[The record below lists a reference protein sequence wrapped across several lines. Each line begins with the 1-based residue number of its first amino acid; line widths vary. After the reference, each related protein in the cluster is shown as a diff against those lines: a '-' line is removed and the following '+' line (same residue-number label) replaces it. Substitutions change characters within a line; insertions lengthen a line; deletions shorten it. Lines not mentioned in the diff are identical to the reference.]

1 MRKIIQFAV
10 NNPVTGIMI
19 VCAILLLGKISYDRL
34 GVDLLPS
41 LNNPTLYIEMDAGD
55 RPPEEIETKYIKGIE
70 SMIIRQKDILSV
82 TSCIRAGSAFMT
94 VEYTWGKD
102 MDEAFLDLQKALGGY
117 TQNPEIEEL
126 SITQNNPN
134 SAPIYLVTISHPN
147 VDDMSVLRRVAESYV
162 RNELIRVEG
171 VADVQLS
178 GQEYKKL
185 IIETDPYKLAAF
197 NITVNDIAAK
207 IEDNNRSISGGK
219 VTDLGLQYIVKGV
232 SNLKNLEDFEKIVV
246 GYRSIEKTESDTE
259 GSKIGKAPIYLKD
272 LAEIDFI
279 NETPDNIVRVNG
291 EQCIGLSV
299 YKEANFNTVNAVDNV
314 TKQLDKIGN
323 ALPGYEFEVISNQ
336 GTFIKSSIDDVKST
350 ALLGIV
356 LAIIVL
362 FVFLRRFGTTL
373 IVSIAIPISI
383 VATFNLMYFGGLTL
397 NIMTLGGLALGAG
410 MLVDNAIVVI
420 ESIFRN
426 QKKEGNVKDAA
437 IEGTSQVASAV
448 IASTLTT
455 IVVFL
460 PIVYLHGASGEL
472 FKDQAWTVA
481 FSLLSSL
488 FIAIFIIPMLYT
500 KLIGHKTEKV
510 VQNNDSSIQ
519 FKRYGQFLRVVLAKK
534 RLVLLISLAVLIITF
549 MCVPFLKSEF
559 IPKTGNSTFTIEV
572 KLQDGMQIDRTA
584 SAVASIEH
592 LIHSVAGDSS
602 YVIYSHIGK
611 TVGDNVTGFDGEN
624 TAFMKVTLRDEHL
637 NTDEVINRLA
647 SLTDEIEGVEVTYKQ
662 EDNILS
668 SMLDK
673 EESPVVVEVKG
684 EELKEIERLTEE
696 VKAQLNTISGLYNV
710 STSIENGNPEV
721 TIILDR
727 TMAGMYNLSIS
738 SVIEQIKQQL
748 SGKAS
753 GMIDYDGESRNIEIH
768 MPEIG
773 LTDLSNIR
781 IKGGEKEFLLS
792 EIAQIQKTVSPKEI
806 IRHNQV
812 RLGKVMAN
820 IDENISLDEASVIV
834 NNALSQIDVPANY
847 TVSLGGQ
854 EQIRKEAM
862 HSMLFALLLSVAL
875 VYMVLASQF
884 ESLLHPFTILLTI
897 PLAVV
902 GAIIGFFITNTTL
915 NIMGVIGI
923 VMLVGIAVNNSI
935 LLVDRMNQLKLT
947 DRSLTDIIIEAG
959 EQRIRPIFMT
969 TITTILAL
977 LPLTFGFGDGAALR
991 APMAVAVIGGLIS
1004 STAMSLIV
1012 IPCLY
1017 MTFEN
1022 LKKKRRNSI

>member
-82 TSCIRAGSAFMT
+82 TSCVRAGSAFMT

-197 NITVNDIAAK
+197 SITVNDIAAK

-259 GSKIGKAPIYLKD
+259 GSKIGKAPIYLND

-500 KLIGHKTEKV
+500 KLIGRKSEKV

-534 RLVLLISLAVLIITF
+534 GFVLLISLAVLIITF

-624 TAFMKVTLRDEHL
+624 TAFMKVTLRDHL

-647 SLTDEIEGVEVTYKQ
+647 SLTDEIEGVEVSYKQ

-684 EELKEIERLTEE
+684 EELIDIERLTEE

-738 SVIEQIKQQL
+738 SVIEQIKLQL

-753 GMIDYDGESRNIEIH
+753 GMIDYDGEA
-768 MPEIG
+768 G
-773 LTDLSNIR
+773 
-781 IKGGEKEFLLS
+781 
-792 EIAQIQKTVSPKEI
+792 
-806 IRHNQV
+806 
-812 RLGKVMAN
+812 
-820 IDENISLDEASVIV
+820 
-834 NNALSQIDVPANY
+834 
-847 TVSLGGQ
+847 
-854 EQIRKEAM
+854 
-862 HSMLFALLLSVAL
+862 
-875 VYMVLASQF
+875 
-884 ESLLHPFTILLTI
+884 ILKYI
-897 PLAVV
+897 C
-902 GAIIGFFITNTTL
+902 
-915 NIMGVIGI
+915 
-923 VMLVGIAVNNSI
+923 
-935 LLVDRMNQLKLT
+935 LKL
-947 DRSLTDIIIEAG
+947 D
-959 EQRIRPIFMT
+959 
-969 TITTILAL
+969 
-977 LPLTFGFGDGAALR
+977 
-991 APMAVAVIGGLIS
+991 
-1004 STAMSLIV
+1004 
-1012 IPCLY
+1012 
-1017 MTFEN
+1017 
-1022 LKKKRRNSI
+1022 

>member
-10 NNPVTGIMI
+10 KNPVTGIMI

-41 LNNPTLYIEMDAGD
+41 LNNPTLYIEIDAGD
-55 RPPEEIETKYIKGIE
+55 RPPEEIEKKYIKNME
-70 SMIIRQKDILSV
+70 SMIIRQRDILSV
-82 TSCIRAGSAFMT
+82 TSCVRAGSAFMT

-102 MDEAFLDLQKALGGY
+102 MDEAFLDLQKAMGGY
-117 TQNPEIEEL
+117 SQNPEIEEL

-134 SAPIYLVTISHPN
+134 SAPVYMLSLSHPN

-162 RNELIRVEG
+162 RNELVRVEG
-171 VADVQLS
+171 IADVQLS

-185 IIETDPYKLAAF
+185 TIKTDPYKLAAF
-197 NITVNDIAAK
+197 NLKVSDIAAK

-219 VTDLGLQYIVKGV
+219 VSDLGLQYIVKGV
-232 SNLKNLEDFEKIVV
+232 SNLKNAEDFEDIVI
-246 GYRSIEKTESDTE
+246 GYRAVEKSESDKE
-259 GSKIGKAPIYLKD
+259 GSKTEKAPVYLKD
-272 LAEIDFI
+272 LSEVEFV

-291 EQCIGLSV
+291 ARSIGLSV
-299 YKEANFNTVNAVDNV
+299 YKEANFNTVSAVDNV
-314 TKQLDKIGN
+314 TKQLEKIKK
-323 ALPGYEFEVISNQ
+323 ALPGYEFQVISNQ
-336 GTFIKSSIDDVKST
+336 GTFIKSSIDDVKGT

-373 IVSIAIPISI
+373 IVSIAIPISL

-397 NIMTLGGLALGAG
+397 NIMTLGGMALGAG

-426 QKKEGNVKDAA
+426 QKKGTNVTEAA
-437 IEGTSQVASAV
+437 VEGTSQVAGAV

-488 FIAIFIIPMLYT
+488 FVAIFIIPMLYT
-500 KLIGHKTEKV
+500 KLIGKKTIQSEKKP
-510 VQNNDSSIQ
+510 DSSIQ
-519 FKRYGQFLRVVLAKK
+519 FNGYGRFLRLVLAKK
-534 RLVLLISLAVLIITF
+534 RLVLLISLAILIVTF
-549 MCVPFLKSEF
+549 ASIPLLKTEF
-559 IPKTGNSTFTIEV
+559 IPKTENSTFTIEV

-584 SAVASIEH
+584 STVESLEK
-592 LIHSVAGDSS
+592 LIHSVVGDSS
-602 YVIYSHIGK
+602 CLIYSHIGK
-611 TVGDNVTGFDGEN
+611 STGDQTAVFEGEN
-624 TAFMKVTLRDEHL
+624 TAFIKVVLQNQ
-637 NTDEVINRLA
+637 NTDEVINQLA
-647 SLTDEIEGVEVTYKQ
+647 LLTDQIEGVEVNYKQ
-662 EDNILS
+662 EDMILS
-668 SMLDK
+668 SMLDE
-673 EESPVVVEVKG
+673 EESPVIVEVKG
-684 EELKEIERLTEE
+684 EELKEIERLTEA
-696 VKAQLNTISGLYNV
+696 VKVQLSTIKDLYNV
-710 STSIENGNPEV
+710 TTSIENGNPEV
-721 TIILDR
+721 AITLNR
-727 TMAGMYNLSIS
+727 RMAGMYNLSVA

-748 SGKAS
+748 SGKSS
-753 GMIDYDGESRNIEIH
+753 GMIDYDGESRNIEIRL
-768 MPEIG
+768 PDVG
-773 LTDLSNIR
+773 LADLNNIR
-781 IKGGEKEFLLS
+781 IQGGDKEFSLS
-792 EIAQIQKTVSPKEI
+792 EIAQIEKTLSPKEI
-806 IRHNQV
+806 IRRNQV

-820 IDENISLDEASVIV
+820 MNEGISLEEASALVK
-834 NNALSQIDVPANY
+834 NALNQIEVPANY
-847 TVSLGGQ
+847 SIALGGQ
-854 EQIRKEAM
+854 EQKRKEAM
-862 HSMLFALLLSVAL
+862 QSMLFTLLLSIAL

-902 GAIIGFFITNTTL
+902 GAILGFFITNTTV

-935 LLVDRMNQLKLT
+935 LLVDRMNQLKLS
-947 DRSLTDIIIEAG
+947 DRSLTDIIVEAG

-991 APMAVAVIGGLIS
+991 APMAIAVIGGLIS

-1017 MTFEN
+1017 LTFEN
-1022 LKKKRRNSI
+1022 IKRRRRGSV

>member
-55 RPPEEIETKYIKGIE
+55 RSPEEIETKYIKGIE

-534 RLVLLISLAVLIITF
+534 GLVLLISLAVLIITF

-834 NNALSQIDVPANY
+834 NNVLSQIDVPANY